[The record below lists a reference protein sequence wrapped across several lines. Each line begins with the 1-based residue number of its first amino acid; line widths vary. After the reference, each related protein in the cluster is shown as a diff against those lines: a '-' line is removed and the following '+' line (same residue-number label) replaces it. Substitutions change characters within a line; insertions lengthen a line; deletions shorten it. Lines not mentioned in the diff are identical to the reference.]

1 MALALPALYAFIGG
15 RGAQEKT
22 IAELKGEFALD
33 VVPTK
38 HYGANS
44 AWQQLSVLAYN
55 VAGSFQLDTGAAP
68 RRRSR
73 KRTYTYVLRSMR
85 TLRFTLV
92 ARAGRL
98 ARIGGRQVLRLTFN
112 PATAALYT
120 RLGQR
125 LAAWSIF
132 GLGYIVPGAVI
143 RAWRR
148 PVAPAGHHPRLTD
161 EVLHGRPAP
170 ASALSVRTTIVPS
183 T

>member
-1 MALALPALYAFIGG
+1 LVIPQWKLRVRVMIYRKHVQHESPKNFQLDLFTPADGHFEYYAVATNTALSLPALYAFIGG

-22 IAELKGEFALD
+22 FAELKGEFALD

-55 VAGSFQLDTGAAP
+55 LARSFPLDTGAAP

-98 ARIGGRQVLRLTFN
+98 ARIGGRHVLRLTFN

-120 RLGQR
+120 RLEQR
-125 LAAWSIF
+125 LAA
-132 GLGYIVPGAVI
+132 
-143 RAWRR
+143 
-148 PVAPAGHHPRLTD
+148 
-161 EVLHGRPAP
+161 
-170 ASALSVRTTIVPS
+170 
-183 T
+183 